1 MRGENYWDRMRVMGC
16 EQRIKSPLCS
26 YGQEGGHAIEVS
38 GSSRLRALDE
48 QTPLIFY
55 LTESF
60 LYGIVGRKLREC
72 PVWSFVDT

>member
-38 GSSRLRALDE
+38 GSSRLRALGE
-48 QTPLIFY
+48 QTPHSFY
-55 LTESF
+55 LTKGF
-60 LYGIVGRKLREC
+60 CCGIVGRKLREC